1 MNSTLNHVRDVW
13 DAQRAKSPIYAL
25 LLDTITITDASPGT
39 IHASLRV
46 TDNHT
51 NSKGGLHGTL
61 SACVVDW
68 AAGMAIAS
76 HGASYTGV
84 STDLHV
90 SYLSS
95 ATQGEV
101 LEITGRALKV
111 GGTLAFVSV
120 EIEKVK
126 ENGDRVMVAT
136 GLHTNDPVTTFWDAL
151 PDDAGIYRETI
162 TVASDR
168 TQYATNKPQN
178 IGMGCLGPCAPL
190 VDKTGYWGCY
200 YHRIPAIAS
209 ATGPEGRLPS
219 PLKGAPRRREDT
231 RDIRH
236 GRVRLTRFPENLC
249 FVVEGQDHSGLTD
262 VERETWFGKF
272 DASATGWLSELQSAG
287 SETGLLDKRMCY
299 DPRSGR
305 FRDGE
310 PEEFGYNRKV
320 QLFYFLDMECMER
333 MGRMSKVHVRLRK
346 DFLRAYG
353 PGGELAE
360 TGGICLWVETS
371 ILKAGGLDCEY
382 VGCWDGTGL
391 MGYEWDSA

>member
-1 MNSTLNHVRDVW
+1 MYALTPLKTSSIVYTIFGIQQHSTDIPSPLSTQLTALLTPHLPPGNTSTLAH
-13 DAQRAKSPIYAL
+13 
-25 LLDTITITDASPGT
+25 PGPGPLTTT
-39 IHASLRV
+39 IHLTYWPTKADYERWWHS
-46 TDNHT
+46 
-51 NSKGGLHGTL
+51 
-61 SACVVDW
+61 
-68 AAGMAIAS
+68 
-76 HGASYTGV
+76 
-84 STDLHV
+84 
-90 SYLSS
+90 
-95 ATQGEV
+95 
-101 LEITGRALKV
+101 
-111 GGTLAFVSV
+111 
-120 EIEKVK
+120 
-126 ENGDRVMVAT
+126 
-136 GLHTNDPVTTFWDAL
+136 DPVMTFWGSL

-168 TQYATNKPQN
+168 TQHATNKPQN

-209 ATGPEGRLPS
+209 ASGPEGRLPS
-219 PLKGAPRRREDT
+219 PLKGPPRKRDGT
-231 RDIRH
+231 GDIRH
-236 GRVRLTRFPENLC
+236 GRVRMTRFPENLC

-333 MGRMSKVHVRLRK
+333 MGRMSKVHVQLRK
-346 DFLRAYG
+346 DFLKAYG

-391 MGYEWDSA
+391 MGFEWDSA